1 MLDGF
6 DKLADGTG
14 KILESIPELY
24 DDAIKPSA
32 QEWGKTAALIPQTIN
47 AALVPLR
54 QWIAQRE
61 YNIAE
66 TEKLIAEK
74 MANVSIEKIITP
86 EPYVAIPA
94 IQAISYCMN
103 NEDLRN
109 LYANLLSK
117 SMNIDT
123 KNSVHPAFVEIIKQL
138 SPTDTYIFNSAYTC
152 EITPLINFEIK
163 FPKEDGGGTKPAFRN
178 LSWITKYSFE
188 KVCISIDNLS
198 RLKLISI
205 SDQWYTHD
213 EHYMLV
219 KNCSAYKVCHSAL
232 INALKPGQEIKEI
245 KKILDVTDFGKQ
257 FYKICAI

>member
-1 MLDGF
+1 MSDGF
-6 DKLADGTG
+6 NKLAEGTG
-14 KILESIPELY
+14 KILETMPELY

-32 QEWGKTAALIPQTIN
+32 QEWGKTAALVPQTIN

-61 YNIAE
+61 YNLAE

-74 MANVSIEKIITP
+74 MANVSAEKIITP

-103 NEDLRN
+103 NEELRN

-138 SPTDTYIFNSAYTC
+138 SPMDTNIFNSSYTC
-152 EITPLINFEIK
+152 VIKPLIDLEII
-163 FPKEDGGGTKPAFRN
+163 FPKNDGGGSKIAFNN

-188 KVCISIDNLS
+188 KVSISIDNLS

-205 SDQWYTHD
+205 SNHWYIND

-219 KNCSAYKVCHSAL
+219 KNSSAYKMCHSAL
-232 INALKPGQEIKEI
+232 TKALKPGQEINEI
-245 KKILDVTDFGKQ
+245 KKVLDVTEFGKQ